1 MVKIAVCD
9 DSEYDRKEILRHL
22 IDYSID
28 RGFEYSADE
37 YETGESLLASGRYYD
52 LVFLDYDFET
62 KGRNGIEVARILRRE
77 RRDDTIIIFLSAY
90 PEAVFDSFEVGTF
103 RFLVKPIDNDK
114 FRRALDQ
121 FLSVVEGTSFLK
133 IRIEGSTQFINE
145 KKILYIE
152 GCGKGCIIHF
162 MDKNDDITI
171 GEILG
176 NIEKRVNDI
185 MFFRCHRSY
194 LINLYHVRS
203 YKYILVTLDNGKEIN
218 VGRKK
223 YGEFVKRYTDF
234 IAEGEQI

>member
-37 YETGESLLASGRYYD
+37 YETGESLLASGQYYD

-176 NIEKRVNDI
+176 NIEKRGLFMGN
-185 MFFRCHRSY
+185 S
-194 LINLYHVRS
+194 
-203 YKYILVTLDNGKEIN
+203 G
-218 VGRKK
+218 
-223 YGEFVKRYTDF
+223 
-234 IAEGEQI
+234 